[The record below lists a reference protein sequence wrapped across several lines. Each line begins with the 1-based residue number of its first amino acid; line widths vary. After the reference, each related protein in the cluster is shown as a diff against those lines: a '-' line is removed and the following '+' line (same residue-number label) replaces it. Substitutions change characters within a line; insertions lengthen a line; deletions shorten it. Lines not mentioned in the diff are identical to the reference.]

1 MRNTIRLTLAL
12 ALMLAGTAWSRAA
25 LADVFVT
32 ADIFKEKDVVEEV
45 NIQIRK
51 DITVIVN
58 YNELDLIGDAEAHTL
73 VNQRNEHNTVDGATT
88 GSTDPAD
95 PGTSGELNF
104 DLELDALITDSVS
117 RNTGVIGV
125 NQDVGNMVNQ
135 ANAVSL
141 GETVST
147 SSVTESQAH
156 GEQVNVHNDVT
167 EYDRLTWLADGITGD
182 GEVVD
187 GEPLDADDLA
197 FAADHPERLD
207 ADKTAN
213 ILSSINNNSGI
224 VGVNQNAGN
233 NNNQANGVA
242 IAVGFGSH
250 VALAEA
256 DLGQVNTCNKIFSFE
271 TLHTDLIQ
279 SSINDN
285 SGVVTVNQTTGSNN
299 NQGSMI
305 SFSALT
311 TPIDVT
317 VPGTGS

>member
-12 ALMLAGTAWSRAA
+12 ALMLVGSAWSGAA

-32 ADIFKEKDVVEEV
+32 ADIFKNKDIVETID
-45 NIQIRK
+45 IQIRK
-51 DITVIVN
+51 NITVIVN

-73 VNQRNEHNTVDGATT
+73 VNQDNHDNIVDGLTT
-88 GSTDPAD
+88 VNEENPSDTPNTDGSA
-95 PGTSGELNF
+95 GELNF
-104 DLELDALITDSVS
+104 DIELDALIEASI
-117 RNTGVIGV
+117 TGNSGVVGV

-141 GETVST
+141 AETVST

-156 GEQVNVHNDVT
+156 GEQNNHDNSSTQYERLAFDTGELVEVGDLPIADPSVLDP
-167 EYDRLTWLADGITGD
+167 DRTALITGSVS
-182 GEVVD
+182 EN
-187 GEPLDADDLA
+187 A
-197 FAADHPERLD
+197 
-207 ADKTAN
+207 
-213 ILSSINNNSGI
+213 GI

-242 IAVGFGSH
+242 LAVGFGSH
-250 VALAEA
+250 VALAES
-256 DLGQVNTCNKIFSFE
+256 DLGQFNANNTILAFE
-271 TLHTDLIQ
+271 TLHTDEIVD
-279 SSINDN
+279 SINGN
-285 SGVVTVNQTTGSNN
+285 SGVVTVNQTTGNNN

-311 TPIDVT
+311 TTIDVT